1 MSGFIPDLAN
11 WALRGGAGE
20 NEENNDDSNNNNSSS
35 NSSNNN
41 RSNETLQP
49 QLSEQEVRARRMAR
63 VEAMQRQLQ
72 ESQQSP
78 KEDPMQVDP
87 PAAAAAAT
95 ETTPMEISNTSPPR
109 TKPVT
114 SPPKD
119 QLQQRKRKTSSKIT
133 SPVDPSRKLQRKKE
147 ILIKKVL
154 NVTFESNAADPAA
167 VVIELDKSDS
177 IGVHTIAELLATR
190 LSLSPDDLQTV
201 PQQKP
206 LILYLAQAHRKAG
219 EELKVM
225 RQASKPK
232 TDSADLQAILQ
243 EIQNQVVSYAASSL
257 MEPDLFE
264 QAKDGTSQLSKALI
278 HSTLDPMA
286 SITFGV
292 SGNTSSFYYLMCEEL
307 YVQDMAAFQRVI
319 QTVANEIVSELRKCD
334 SIESGVGES
343 TALAL
348 VAALTALCSNK
359 KAALTMTQMEKFLVP
374 SADSPSANDQ
384 IRPPMPAG
392 DFLRMLAGENRPY
405 LKRSGTAVE
414 KQTILGACLRI
425 SSPKNNPAFSA
436 ESILRQSLDS
446 VERASNTQRRS
457 LKLYQ
462 DNFNSLIMALIKAGA
477 EARGKVSQTG
487 YTNPSR

>member
-167 VVIELDKSDS
+167 VVIELDK
-177 IGVHTIAELLATR
+177 I
-190 LSLSPDDLQTV
+190 
-201 PQQKP
+201 
-206 LILYLAQAHRKAG
+206 
-219 EELKVM
+219 
-225 RQASKPK
+225 
-232 TDSADLQAILQ
+232 
-243 EIQNQVVSYAASSL
+243 
-257 MEPDLFE
+257 
-264 QAKDGTSQLSKALI
+264 
-278 HSTLDPMA
+278 
-286 SITFGV
+286 
-292 SGNTSSFYYLMCEEL
+292 
-307 YVQDMAAFQRVI
+307 
-319 QTVANEIVSELRKCD
+319 
-334 SIESGVGES
+334 
-343 TALAL
+343 
-348 VAALTALCSNK
+348 
-359 KAALTMTQMEKFLVP
+359 
-374 SADSPSANDQ
+374 
-384 IRPPMPAG
+384 
-392 DFLRMLAGENRPY
+392 
-405 LKRSGTAVE
+405 
-414 KQTILGACLRI
+414 
-425 SSPKNNPAFSA
+425 
-436 ESILRQSLDS
+436 
-446 VERASNTQRRS
+446 
-457 LKLYQ
+457 
-462 DNFNSLIMALIKAGA
+462 
-477 EARGKVSQTG
+477 
-487 YTNPSR
+487 